1 MSRIQGGKQQNFQVL
16 AEVTF
21 ILLLKLQG
29 ENPLLRNKKFL
40 NFVWWHTLDNDE
52 MDDDSGWWFVTG

>member
-1 MSRIQGGKQQNFQVL
+1 MFQIHIFFKLNMSRIQGGKQQNFQVL

-40 NFVWWHTLDNDE
+40 NFV
-52 MDDDSGWWFVTG
+52 